1 MPEISVLIPYY
12 NDRKFLKQAIQSVLN
27 QTFKDFELILI
38 NHATQD
44 DCRKIAHSFDDKR
57 IIHVDF
63 EFNNGAGG
71 GIILEKFLEHAS
83 GKYIK
88 LFCADDM
95 MKEDCLE
102 KLRAYLVANE
112 DKDIVFG
119 DANLV
124 DKDGASMNLLW
135 SKKFWDFDFKDSNL
149 SLLKK
154 YFQKK
159 TFLPLPASLFKRSV
173 LNGLT
178 LDKSLIVEFDQ
189 TLWIQMLLSGVNF
202 GFTKDIV
209 CDYRVH
215 EGQCSTIRKFNRID
229 NYDFYESIV
238 RAKLFFGIK
247 NRDQLTYILDGYDK
261 KLKITDSDVDYFG
274 FAVACYYLEKQ
285 DMFSCRIAGYEY
297 LHDCMDNP
305 KIRQDLHKKFGFTL
319 ADFRRIYKSLEA
331 YDPALNLG
339 EFGIRTTIDLVFRK
353 IIAKYFGD
361 GKDKC
366 SLITDRR

>member
-12 NDRKFLKQAIQSVLN
+12 NDRKFLKQSIQSVLN

-38 NHATQD
+38 NHASQD
-44 DCRKIAHSFDDKR
+44 DSRKIAHSFNDQR
-57 IIHVDF
+57 IIHVDL

-71 GIILEKFLEHAS
+71 GIILEKFLEYAS

-102 KLRAYLVANE
+102 KLHAYLVANE

-119 DANLV
+119 DANFI
-124 DKDGASMNLLW
+124 DKDGVPMNILW
-135 SKKFWDFDFKDSNL
+135 SKKFLDFDFKDNNL

-159 TFLPLPASLFKRSV
+159 TFLPLPASFFKRSV
-173 LNGLT
+173 LNALI

-189 TLWIQMLLSGVNF
+189 TLWIQMLLRGVNF

-209 CDYRVH
+209 CDYRIH
-215 EGQCSTIRKFNRID
+215 EDQYSTIRKFNRID

-238 RAKLFFGIK
+238 RAKLFFGIRD
-247 NRDQLTYILDGYDK
+247 RDQLSYILEGYDK
-261 KLKITDSDVDYFG
+261 KLKIAKDDVDYFA
-274 FAVACYYLEKQ
+274 FAVACYYVEKQ
-285 DMFSCRIAGYEY
+285 DILSCKIAGYEY
-297 LHDCMDNP
+297 LHDRMENP
-305 KIRQDLHKKFGFTL
+305 KIRQELNEKFGFNL
-319 ADFRRIYKSLEA
+319 ADFRRMYKNTSAFDPSMNFGEIGIRGMIDLIYKRLIEK
-331 YDPALNLG
+331 
-339 EFGIRTTIDLVFRK
+339 F
-353 IIAKYFGD
+353 FGD
-361 GKDKC
+361 GKRKC

>member
-44 DCRKIAHSFDDKR
+44 DCRKIAHSFADER

-63 EFNNGAGG
+63 DFNNGAGG
-71 GIILEKFLEHAS
+71 GIILEKFLERAR

-88 LFCADDM
+88 LFCADDV
-95 MKEDCLE
+95 MKDDCLE
-102 KLRAYLVANE
+102 KLRAYLVANG

-119 DANLV
+119 DASFI
-124 DKDGASMNLLW
+124 DKNGDSMDILW
-135 SKKFWDFDFKDSNL
+135 SKNFLDFNFRDDNL

-159 TFLPLPASLFKRSV
+159 TFLPLPASMFKKSV
-173 LNGLT
+173 VKDLA

-189 TLWIQMLLSGVNF
+189 TLWIQMLLHGANF
-202 GFTKDIV
+202 GFAKDVV
-209 CDYRVH
+209 CNYRIH
-215 EGQCSTIRKFNRID
+215 EGQCSTIRRFNRID
-229 NYDFYESIV
+229 NYDFYESII

-247 NRDQLTYILDGYDK
+247 DRAQLSYILDGYDK
-261 KLKITDSDVDYFG
+261 SFKISNSDVDFFA
-274 FAVACYYLEKQ
+274 FAVACYYVEKQ
-285 DMFSCRIAGYEY
+285 DILSCKIAGYEY
-297 LHDCMDNP
+297 LHDCMENP
-305 KIRQDLHKKFGFTL
+305 KIRQELNKKFGFTL
-319 ADFRRIYKSLEA
+319 ADFRRMYKNTTSF
-331 YDPALNLG
+331 DPTMNFG
-339 EFGIRTTIDLVFRK
+339 EFGVKGMLDLIFKR
-353 IIAKYFGD
+353 IISKYFGN

-366 SLITDRR
+366 FLISD